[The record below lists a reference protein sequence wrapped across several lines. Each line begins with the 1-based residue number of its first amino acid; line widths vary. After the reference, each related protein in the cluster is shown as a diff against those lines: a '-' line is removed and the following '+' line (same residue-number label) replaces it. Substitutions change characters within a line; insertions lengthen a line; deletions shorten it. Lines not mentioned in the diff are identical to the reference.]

1 MQQQGSCPQPPASP
15 CLGRTEPSRTPLLTH
30 SVLAA
35 SGTHDHHL
43 EWLVWLGH
51 KGDTCFPQCRAVGAD
66 ASTSSGYSRTSPAA
80 RNRSAIPL
88 RGTPGRQ
95 SLMQVLISLSISH
108 NAGVLLSLC
117 AYRCHLSGNG
127 ADSMNSRA
135 GWVAVSL
142 PVPLPWAGCDGTNS
156 MCRVTR
162 GTPGCLIA
170 AGAVV
175 LAV

>member
-1 MQQQGSCPQPPASP
+1 MTITLSGLCGWDIRVTLVFPSAGLWVLMPAQAVDTAAPP
-15 CLGRTEPSRTPLLTH
+15 LQRETGVQYPSGGP
-30 SVLAA
+30 
-35 SGTHDHHL
+35 
-43 EWLVWLGH
+43 
-51 KGDTCFPQCRAVGAD
+51 
-66 ASTSSGYSRTSPAA
+66 
-80 RNRSAIPL
+80 
-88 RGTPGRQ
+88 PGRQ